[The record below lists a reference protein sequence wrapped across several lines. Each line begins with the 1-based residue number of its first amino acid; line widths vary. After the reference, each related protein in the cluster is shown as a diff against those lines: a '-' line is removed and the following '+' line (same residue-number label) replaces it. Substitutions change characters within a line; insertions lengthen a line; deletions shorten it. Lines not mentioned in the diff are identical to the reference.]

1 MKKTAIIGGIIA
13 LIGVILFAVGL
24 GQGGLKSIYWDN
36 GFRVNHSETKTV
48 KFKKINQIDVTAST
62 SGPIIIKQGNTPEVK
77 VHSTKASPV
86 KASVAGNKL
95 TISANRK
102 SGFLVHGFSF
112 EYTSDS
118 SGYGNA
124 SVTVTV
130 PKGMKLDTLSTDGD
144 SSIIVKNVSV
154 KTIQNDGDNDI
165 DLSHMRLADTLN
177 IQGSTSGDSDV
188 TLNDVAAKGLKL
200 DATDDVTIANSR
212 FNAQD
217 SQIQTDDGDITLHNN
232 EWRSLTASS
241 SDGDISFNQ
250 QKLGQTL
257 KASTTDGD
265 INGVVAPDKGV
276 GIQTHVSDGDST
288 IFGHSG
294 RSYGSAKATQTYVL
308 SSTDGDITVN
318 RN

>member
-36 GFRVNHSETKTV
+36 GFRVDHSVSKTV
-48 KFKKINQIDVTAST
+48 HFKKVNQIDVSAST
-62 SGPIIIKQGNTPEVK
+62 SGTIVIQQGNPPEVK
-77 VHSTKASPV
+77 VHSSKSSPV
-86 KASVAGNKL
+86 TASVSGDKL
-95 TISANRK
+95 SISAKQK
-102 SGFLVHGFSF
+102 SGFHMTGFSF
-112 EYTSDS
+112 VYGNYT
-118 SGYGNA
+118 NA

-130 PKGMKLDTLSTDGD
+130 PKNMKLDTISTDGD

-165 DLSHMRLADTLN
+165 DLSHMELADMLN
-177 IQGSTSGDSDV
+177 IQGSTSGDGDV

-232 EWRSLTASS
+232 EWRNLTASS

-250 QKLGQTL
+250 QKLGQEL
-257 KASTTDGD
+257 RASTTDGD